1 MQYVVTNSQMK
12 EAERRCDQSGIS
24 YYQMMENAGTRCAE
38 FLMELLPENTRTVV
52 MCGSGNNGGDGL
64 VIARLL
70 REHGRSVSVLLASG
84 TPRTT
89 DAAENLARLPIGTLV
104 YSAEQYR
111 EAFRYAG
118 CVVDCIYGTGF
129 HGSLREEPAA
139 MLRTANHCAVRV
151 AVDIPS
157 GVNSDTGEL
166 DEHCFRPTHTLVI
179 AAMKAGLLNAPA
191 SDILGEVRIMDI
203 GIGEHCYEENHVAF
217 LTDDSLRRPFPPH
230 GRNTHKG
237 TFGRLVGF
245 AGSLCYNGAAYMCAS
260 SALRSG
266 VGLYFAA
273 SPVSAVKII
282 AAGLHEAVYVPLP
295 ETPDG
300 FVAVDSVA
308 LDEIVLPK
316 LDKASAVIV
325 GCGLGN
331 SENTRR
337 LTEFVIRRA
346 ACPVIIDADGINS
359 IAGNIDVLKERTGD
373 TILTPHPLEFS
384 RMTGLSIAQ
393 IQSDRLNAAKG
404 FAQEYGVTLL
414 LKGADTVIAAP
425 DGRACVNSRA
435 CSGLSKGGSGDVL
448 TGIIG
453 AFTAQGVE
461 PFRAAC
467 AGAYCH
473 WKAADILCARM
484 PAESILPTDII
495 AALPE
500 VYSQK

>member
-89 DAAENLARLPIGTLV
+89 DAAENLARLPIGTPV

-129 HGSLREEPAA
+129 HGSLREKPLAI
-139 MLRTANHCAVRV
+139 LRTANHCAVRV

-203 GIGEHCYEENHVAF
+203 GIGEHCYEGNHVAF

-245 AGSLCYNGAAYMCAS
+245 SGSLCYNGAAYMCAS

-266 VGLYFAA
+266 VGLYFAV

-300 FVAVDSVA
+300 FIDVDSAV
-308 LDEIVLPK
+308 LEEIVLPK
-316 LDKASAVIV
+316 FDMASAVIV

-384 RMTGLSIAQ
+384 RITGLSVAQ
-393 IQSDRLNAAKG
+393 IQSDWLNAAKR

-425 DGRACVNSRA
+425 DGRVCVNARA

>member
-1 MQYVVTNSQMK
+1 M
-12 EAERRCDQSGIS
+12 
-24 YYQMMENAGTRCAE
+24 
-38 FLMELLPENTRTVV
+38 
-52 MCGSGNNGGDGL
+52 
-64 VIARLL
+64 
-70 REHGRSVSVLLASG
+70 
-84 TPRTT
+84 
-89 DAAENLARLPIGTLV
+89 
-104 YSAEQYR
+104 
-111 EAFRYAG
+111 
-118 CVVDCIYGTGF
+118 
-129 HGSLREEPAA
+129 
-139 MLRTANHCAVRV
+139 
-151 AVDIPS
+151 
-157 GVNSDTGEL
+157 
-166 DEHCFRPTHTLVI
+166 
-179 AAMKAGLLNAPA
+179 
-191 SDILGEVRIMDI
+191 
-203 GIGEHCYEENHVAF
+203 
-217 LTDDSLRRPFPPH
+217 
-230 GRNTHKG
+230 
-237 TFGRLVGF
+237 GF

-300 FVAVDSVA
+300 FVDVDSAV
-308 LDEIVLPK
+308 LEEIVLPK
-316 LDKASAVIV
+316 FDMASAVIV

-384 RMTGLSIAQ
+384 RITGLSVAQ
-393 IQSDRLNAAKG
+393 IQSDRLNAAKR

-425 DGRACVNSRA
+425 DGRVCVNARA

-453 AFTAQGVE
+453 AFAAQGVE

>member
-24 YYQMMENAGTRCAE
+24 YYQMMENSGTRCAE

-89 DAAENLARLPIGTLV
+89 DAAENLARLPIGTPV

-129 HGSLREEPAA
+129 HGSLREKPVAI
-139 MLRTANHCAVRV
+139 LRTANHCAVRV

-203 GIGEHCYEENHVAF
+203 GIGEHCYEGNHVAF

-245 AGSLCYNGAAYMCAS
+245 SGSLCYNGAAYMCAS

-300 FVAVDSVA
+300 FVDVDSAV
-308 LDEIVLPK
+308 LEEIVLPK
-316 LDKASAVIV
+316 FDMASAVIV

-384 RMTGLSIAQ
+384 RITGLSVAQ
-393 IQSDRLNAAKG
+393 IQSDRLNAAKR

-425 DGRACVNSRA
+425 DGRVCVNARA

-461 PFRAAC
+461 PFRSAC

>member
-89 DAAENLARLPIGTLV
+89 DAAENLARLPIGTPV

-129 HGSLREEPAA
+129 HGSLREKPVAI
-139 MLRTANHCAVRV
+139 LRTANHCAVRV

-166 DEHCFRPTHTLVI
+166 DEHCFHPTHTLVI

-203 GIGEHCYEENHVAF
+203 GIGEHCYEGNHVAF

-245 AGSLCYNGAAYMCAS
+245 SGSLCYNGAAYMCAS

-300 FVAVDSVA
+300 FVDVDSAV
-308 LDEIVLPK
+308 LEEIVLPK
-316 LDKASAVIV
+316 FDMASAVIV

-384 RMTGLSIAQ
+384 RITGLSVAQ
-393 IQSDRLNAAKG
+393 IQSDRLNAAKR

-425 DGRACVNSRA
+425 DGRVCVNARA

-453 AFTAQGVE
+453 AFAAQGVE